1 MIRKAKTSSSLV
13 MNKFLRVSNF
23 QTTKEMWDILQV
35 THECTDEVKRSK
47 LNTLSQEY
55 EMFMIFPGEKT
66 FDLKKKTKS
75 FD

>member
-1 MIRKAKTSSSLV
+1 

-35 THECTDEVKRSK
+35 THECTNENVHDVS
-47 LNTLSQEY
+47 NLSQEY
-55 EMFMIFPGEKT
+55 EMFMMFPREKT